1 MTRLLIVAALLALVV
16 TGCVTSS
23 PSTTSVDVA
32 TTSTSTATVPSSQD
46 RIAVSSVDGGVRVH
60 DATGAEVMRLDAAV
74 GTSYRQPVWASD
86 GSILAARS
94 GEGGGAGLVSVDASD
109 ASIRWE
115 AAMDTPPFYY
125 LPAPAGSGWA
135 TTSLRNDPSG
145 EGLIAELVD
154 GDGMVTPIATI
165 SPFYSTWSP
174 DGGQLAVHG
183 GGRTI
188 DIRSEGGT
196 ETIADPSG
204 VFQAPVWTAD
214 GLVTLR
220 TTAIG
225 QVLSVWDGVGF
236 EDVASVSGPVRFT
249 AESGRV
255 ALQAVGSGG
264 GGGVQAGFRSQQLP
278 EIPAGRLVVVD
289 LDSGAIETVI
299 NELTPFFQWDP
310 SGERLLFATFTSPDT
325 LTFRVQVWEG
335 GSTLDL
341 GSFDAQPIW
350 FRDLVPFFDQYD
362 QSISLWSTGG
372 DAIAIPE
379 VLDGRRVVSIR
390 PLDGSRAVVIED
402 ATWVTWSPPDVR

>member
-1 MTRLLIVAALLALVV
+1 MTRLLTVGAVLALVV
-16 TGCVTSS
+16 SACVTESTD
-23 PSTTSVDVA
+23 TTSVDVV
-32 TTSTSTATVPSSQD
+32 TTSTAVVAAPPLED
-46 RIAVSSVDGGVRVH
+46 RVAVSSVDGGLRVH
-60 DATGAEVMRLDAAV
+60 DATGRELMRLESVA
-74 GTSYRQPVWASD
+74 GTSYRQPVWAAD

-94 GEGGGAGLVSVDASD
+94 GDGGGFGLVSVDSSD

-125 LPAPAGSGWA
+125 LPAPVGSAWA

-145 EGLIAELVD
+145 EGLVAELVD
-154 GDGMVTPIATI
+154 GRGMVTPIAMI
-165 SPFYSTWSP
+165 SPFYSSWSP

-204 VFQAPVWTAD
+204 VFQAPVWTTD

-225 QVLSVWDGVGF
+225 QVLSVWDGVSF
-236 EDVASVSGPVRFT
+236 DDVASVSGPVRFT
-249 AESGRV
+249 AGSGTV
-255 ALQAVGSGG
+255 ALQAVGSDS
-264 GGGVQAGFRSQQLP
+264 GGGVQAGLRSQQ
-278 EIPAGRLVVVD
+278 IPTIPVGRLVVVD
-289 LDSGAIETVI
+289 LASGSIETVV

-310 SGERLLFATFTSPDT
+310 SGERLLFATFTSPAA
-325 LTFRVQVWEG
+325 LTFRVRIWER
-335 GSTLDL
+335 GSTVDL
-341 GSFDAQPIW
+341 GSFDAQPVW

-362 QSISLWSTGG
+362 QSVSLWSPSG
-372 DAIAIPE
+372 DAIALPE

-390 PLDGSRAVVIED
+390 PVDGSEPVVIED
-402 ATWVTWSPPDVR
+402 ATWVTWSPPDLP

>member
-1 MTRLLIVAALLALVV
+1 MTVGAILALVV
-16 TGCVTSS
+16 TGCVTASTD
-23 PSTTSVDVA
+23 TTSVEVV
-32 TTSTSTATVPSSQD
+32 TTSTTTVAVPLPQD
-46 RIAVSSVDGGVRVH
+46 RVAVSSVDGGIRVH
-60 DATGAEVMRLDAAV
+60 DAAGAEVMRLDAVA
-74 GTSYRQPVWASD
+74 GISYRQPVWASD

-94 GEGGGAGLVSVDASD
+94 GDGGGVGLVSVDASD

-125 LPAPAGSGWA
+125 LPAPAGSAWA

-145 EGLIAELVD
+145 GGLIAELVD
-154 GDGMVTPIATI
+154 GGGMVTPIATI

-174 DGGQLAVHG
+174 DGGLLAVHG

-204 VFQAPVWTAD
+204 VFQAPAWTAD

-225 QVLSVWDGVGF
+225 QVLSVWDGSSF
-236 EDVASVSGPVRFT
+236 DDVASVAGPVRFT
-249 AESGRV
+249 AGNGRV
-255 ALQAVGSGG
+255 ALQAVGSDG
-264 GGGVQAGFRSQQLP
+264 GGGVQAGLSSQQVP
-278 EIPAGRLVVVD
+278 AIPGGRLVVID
-289 LDSGAIETVI
+289 LDSGAVETVI
-299 NELTPFFQWDP
+299 NELTPLFQWDP

-325 LTFRVQVWEG
+325 LAFRVQIWDG
-335 GSTLDL
+335 GSTVDL

-390 PLDGSRAVVIED
+390 PVDGSRAVVIED
-402 ATWVTWSPPDVR
+402 ATWVTWRPPDTP